1 MFLTE
6 IDTSPLLS
14 SKTVNAIENLAI
26 NIAAQND
33 GNLYTLQIV
42 PYFSLPIKQIH
53 DCIVNMV
60 DNSSILKLE
69 AKGITYFKFKNLDG
83 KNLPP
88 TNQSVRDSSI
98 EGDLRQ
104 TKLEHQVIYAA
115 SHIEGH
121 IQPASLAAN
130 TDFTLQDIKAT
141 LESMN
146 LNGYIAEKLDE
157 EDGSIFYVFP
167 EVTYP
172 DRNYKVNMHALL
184 PKGSQESF
192 EANMSVFMRYMFYW
206 IVLIALLAVARVH
219 PRFLVPLFLISMP
232 FSGYMAYLNSKK
244 IQG

>member
-1 MFLTE
+1 MFMTD

-33 GNLYTLQIV
+33 GNLYTLQLV
-42 PYFSLPIKQIH
+42 PFFSLPVKKIH
-53 DCIVNMV
+53 SCLTAMV

-69 AKGITYFKFKNLDG
+69 ADGITYFKFKNLDSN
-83 KNLPP
+83 NLPP
-88 TNQSVRDSSI
+88 KNNNVRETLVD
-98 EGDLRQ
+98 GDIRQ
-104 TKLEHQVIYAA
+104 TKMEHQIIHA
-115 SHIEGH
+115 SAKIHGNV
-121 IQPASLAAN
+121 QPASLAAN
-130 TDFTLQDIKAT
+130 TDFTLQEVKST
-141 LESMN
+141 LEQMN
-146 LNGYIAEKLDE
+146 INGFISEKLNED
-157 EDGSIFYVFP
+157 DGSIYYVFP
-167 EVTYP
+167 DVDYP
-172 DRNYKVNMHALL
+172 ERNFKINMHALL

-219 PRFLVPLFLISMP
+219 VRFLVPLFLISMP

>member
-1 MFLTE
+1 MFLTD

-33 GNLYTLQIV
+33 GNLYTLQLV
-42 PYFSLPIKQIH
+42 PYFSLPVKQINS
-53 DCIVNMV
+53 CLEAMV

-69 AKGITYFKFKNLDG
+69 ANGLTYYKFKNLNRD
-83 KNLPP
+83 NLPP
-88 TNQSVRDSSI
+88 TNQNVRESSV
-98 EGDLRQ
+98 EGDFRK
-104 TKLEHQVIYAA
+104 TKLEHQIVHAA
-115 SHIEGH
+115 AKITGG

-130 TDFTLQDIKAT
+130 TDFTLQEVKDT
-141 LESMN
+141 LEEMN
-146 LNGYIAEKLDE
+146 LNGFIAEKLDE
-157 EDGSIFYVFP
+157 ENGSIYYIFP
-167 EVTYP
+167 EVGYP
-172 DRNYKVNMHALL
+172 ERNFEINMHAML

-206 IVLIALLAVARVH
+206 VVLIALLAVARVH
-219 PRFLVPLFLISMP
+219 VRFLIPLFFISMP